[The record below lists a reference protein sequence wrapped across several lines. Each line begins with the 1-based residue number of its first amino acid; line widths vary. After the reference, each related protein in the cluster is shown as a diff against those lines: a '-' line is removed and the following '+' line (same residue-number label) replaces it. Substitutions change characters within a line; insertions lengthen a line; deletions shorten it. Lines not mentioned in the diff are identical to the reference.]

1 MKYIEKKLEKEI
13 YRNIQK
19 RKQSKI
25 NNELKKLR
33 LYNFASRNNITQADL
48 EKIKHF
54 NSLNLKTLQKIAQQ
68 RGINTTTLKKRD
80 LIYTL
85 IRSEPSHKENKYFEY
100 IDRDTNKKIHNKIN
114 HIRLRLVDTSPYLNK
129 EELNQIR
136 KELYVIEKNTKV
148 NRSEKTKLLNK
159 LHKISTSLVFKKKNM

>member
-1 MKYIEKKLEKEI
+1 M
-13 YRNIQK
+13 
-19 RKQSKI
+19 
-25 NNELKKLR
+25 
-33 LYNFASRNNITQADL
+33 
-48 EKIKHF
+48 
-54 NSLNLKTLQKIAQQ
+54 
-68 RGINTTTLKKRD
+68 
-80 LIYTL
+80 

-100 IDRDTNKKIHNKIN
+100 INRDPNNEIHNKIN
-114 HIRLRLVDTSPYLNK
+114 DIRLQLVDTSPYLNK